1 MVYRHCVT
9 PCHWWGEG
17 LLTPLLAR
25 PENERYF
32 SNIENNALDRAT
44 AASQRGQTLATF
56 HGARAYPGAN
66 AVGFSKLKVLT
77 NLSDSALSKHLSTL
91 EGAGYITRR
100 REYGSSRAKDTV
112 WVALTNEGRTAYAD
126 HIAALRALSTS

>member
-17 LLTPLLAR
+17 LLTPLLPR
-25 PENERYF
+25 P
-32 SNIENNALDRAT
+32 ENNALDLAT
-44 AASQRGQTLATF
+44 AAEQRGQTLTTPTWAAATIAALAGLTICATL

-66 AVGFSKLKVLT
+66 EVGF
-77 NLSDSALSKHLSTL
+77 
-91 EGAGYITRR
+91 
-100 REYGSSRAKDTV
+100 
-112 WVALTNEGRTAYAD
+112 TNEGRTAYAD

>member
-17 LLTPLLAR
+17 LLTPLLPR
-25 PENERYF
+25 PENKRYF
-32 SNIENNALDRAT
+32 FHNALDLAT
-44 AASQRGQTLATF
+44 AASQRGQTLATL
-56 HGARAYPGAN
+56 HGVRAYPGAN
-66 AVGFSKLKVLT
+66 EVGFSKLKVLT

>member
-1 MVYRHCVT
+1 MSHPVT
-9 PCHWWGEG
+9 GGVRDSSHLYFPDRK
-17 LLTPLLAR
+17 TSAI
-25 PENERYF
+25 F
-32 SNIENNALDRAT
+32 SNIENNALDLAT
-44 AASQRGQTLATF
+44 AASQRGQTLATL
-56 HGARAYPGAN
+56 HSARAYPGAN
-66 AVGFSKLKVLT
+66 EVGFSKLKVLT

-112 WVALTNEGRTAYAD
+112 WAALTNEGRTAYAD